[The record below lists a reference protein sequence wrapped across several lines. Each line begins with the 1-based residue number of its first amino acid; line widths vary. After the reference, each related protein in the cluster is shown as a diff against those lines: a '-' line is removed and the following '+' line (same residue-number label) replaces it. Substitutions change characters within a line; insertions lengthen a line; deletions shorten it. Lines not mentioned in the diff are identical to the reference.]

1 MNDYIYREDSIFG
14 TKVSHKIYKEN
25 IDCELILD
33 KSTSIMKEFE
43 NKLSLFKET
52 SEISKINE
60 NAGNDFVYVS
70 KDTFDIIDKSIYFSK
85 LTQGLLDITIAPLV
99 KAWGINTYNPRFIEK
114 ENIDKILP
122 LINYNDIILDE
133 KNLGV
138 RLAKKNQKI
147 DLGGIAK
154 GYIADY
160 IIDFYKKNNVKSAI
174 LNIGG
179 NIKVLGRKDNKNK
192 WNVGIY
198 EPIKH
203 STTAICSVNVSDMSV
218 VTSGIYERAFIQ
230 NDKLYHHIL
239 NPNTGYP
246 AVTDIKSITIINES
260 SLICDALSTPLL
272 IMGVNKASEFIK
284 NNNINGIIIDDKNNI
299 ILTKN
304 LIKDFTLFENYKVL
318 CF

>member
-1 MNDYIYREDSIFG
+1 MNDYIYREDFIFG
-14 TKVSHKIYKEN
+14 TKVSQKICKKE
-25 IDCELILD
+25 IDCESILD
-33 KSTSIMKEFE
+33 KSISIMKEFE

-52 SEISKINE
+52 SEVSKINE
-60 NAGNDFVYVS
+60 NAGKDFVYVS
-70 KDTFDIIDKSIYFSK
+70 KNTFDIIDKSIYFSK

-114 ENIDKILP
+114 ENIDDILP
-122 LINYNDIILDE
+122 LINYNDIILDK

-138 RLAKKNQKI
+138 KLAKKNQKI

-160 IIDFYKKNNVKSAI
+160 IIEFYKKNNVKSAI

-179 NIKVLGRKDNKNK
+179 NIKVLGTKDNEMK

-198 EPIKH
+198 EPVKH
-203 STTAICSVNVSDMSV
+203 STNTICSVNVSDMSV

-230 NDKLYHHIL
+230 NDRLYHHIL

-260 SLICDALSTPLL
+260 SLVCDALSTPLL
-272 IMGVNKASEFIK
+272 IMGTNKASEFMK
-284 NNNINGIIIDDKNNI
+284 NNNINGIIINSNNDI
-299 ILTKN
+299 IINKN
-304 LIKDFTLFENYKVL
+304 LIKDFSLYENYKVL

>member
-1 MNDYIYREDSIFG
+1 MNDYIYREDFIFG
-14 TKVSHKIYKEN
+14 TKVSQKICKEN

-33 KSTSIMKEFE
+33 KSISIMKNFE

-52 SEISKINE
+52 SEVSKINE
-60 NAGNDFVYVS
+60 NAGKDFVYVS

-99 KAWGINTYNPRFIEK
+99 KAWDINTYNPRFIEK

-138 RLAKKNQKI
+138 RLVKKNQKI

-160 IIDFYKKNNVKSAI
+160 IIEFYKKNNIKSAI

-179 NIKVLGRKDNKNK
+179 NIKVLGKKDNIKK

-198 EPIKH
+198 QPIKH
-203 STTAICSVNVSDMSV
+203 STTTICSVNVSDMSV

-260 SLICDALSTPLL
+260 SLVCDALSTPLL
-272 IMGVNKASEFIK
+272 IMGVNKASEFMK
-284 NNNINGIIIDDKNNI
+284 NNNINGIIINSNNDI
-299 ILTKN
+299 IINKN
-304 LIKDFTLFENYKVL
+304 LIKDFSLFENYKVL

>member
-1 MNDYIYREDSIFG
+1 MSDYIYREDFIFG
-14 TKVSHKIYKEN
+14 TRVSQKIYKEN

-33 KSTSIMKEFE
+33 ESTSIMKEFE

-160 IIDFYKKNNVKSAI
+160 IIDFYKPE
-174 LNIGG
+174 L
-179 NIKVLGRKDNKNK
+179 
-192 WNVGIY
+192 
-198 EPIKH
+198 
-203 STTAICSVNVSDMSV
+203 
-218 VTSGIYERAFIQ
+218 
-230 NDKLYHHIL
+230 
-239 NPNTGYP
+239 
-246 AVTDIKSITIINES
+246 SI
-260 SLICDALSTPLL
+260 
-272 IMGVNKASEFIK
+272 
-284 NNNINGIIIDDKNNI
+284 
-299 ILTKN
+299 
-304 LIKDFTLFENYKVL
+304 
-318 CF
+318 